1 MKQLLILLILF
12 IGSSSYF
19 QLYSQDE
26 WRDSLEVARKAY
38 KNKEYDKALK
48 YYKSAQKNAP
58 EDVDLSDEIGQSA
71 YRSRDFET
79 AEKVYQ
85 QSNATKKKS
94 QKKADGMHNLG
105 NSRMK
110 KKDYKGAVEAYKDA
124 LRNNPDDEETRY
136 NLSEAI
142 RKMNEKNNQKQN
154 TQKDKKDEQNKE
166 DQNKDQNKKKGDQ
179 NKNQNNDQKDG
190 KDNKQN
196 KDQKG
201 GDKKQNNNSGKGGKQ
216 ADIPDRT
223 VEKMLDELMKKEA
236 ETKRRMSGIKGGQGD
251 PQSGKDW

>member
-1 MKQLLILLILF
+1 MKRLF
-12 IGSSSYF
+12 IIFILIVSGGNF
-19 QLYSQDE
+19 TQIFAQDE

-38 KNKEYDKALK
+38 KSKEYDKALK

-71 YRSRDFET
+71 YRARDFET

-85 QSNATKKKS
+85 QSASSKNRSKR
-94 QKKADGMHNLG
+94 KADEMHNLG

-110 KKDYKGAVEAYKDA
+110 KKDYKGAAEAYKEA
-124 LRNNPDDEETRY
+124 LRNNPNDEETRY

-142 RKMNEKNNQKQN
+142 RKLNEKNSQQPKEEQDKKEQQNQGDQN
-154 TQKDKKDEQNKE
+154 TDS
-166 DQNKDQNKKKGDQ
+166 NKKKGDQ
-179 NKNQNNDQKDG
+179 NKKQDQGQKDG
-190 KDNKQN
+190 QNKKQN
-196 KDQKG
+196 KDQQG
-201 GDKKQNNNSGKGGKQ
+201 GNKKKNDNSGNGGKQ
-216 ADIPDRT
+216 ANIPDRT

-236 ETKRRMSGIKGGQGD
+236 ETKRRMSGIKGGQGA